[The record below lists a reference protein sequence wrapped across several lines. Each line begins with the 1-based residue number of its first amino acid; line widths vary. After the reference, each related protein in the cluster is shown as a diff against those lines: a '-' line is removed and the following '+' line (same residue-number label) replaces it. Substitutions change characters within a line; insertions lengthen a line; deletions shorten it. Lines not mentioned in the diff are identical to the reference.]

1 MQMEY
6 GQAIGFPR
14 RERGWIVKLAIASVV
29 NLIPVIGQVLVAGY
43 GQEIASRVYRD
54 DVNALPDW
62 SNVGTFFR
70 RGILWLIVVIVYMLP
85 LALFGALLAGANY
98 GVDLVMTANGPS
110 EGLRSAGLV
119 VSLCFNVLVIGYGL
133 VAGLTLIAAT
143 GRLAVENR
151 FGAAFQLGTIW
162 ADIRRQPGMYLIVLI
177 INVVAFVFLPALG
190 VIGCGVGTLVGLAY
204 ATWISSYLAGEA
216 YQVSRSRAGATDQ

>member
-14 RERGWIVKLAIASVV
+14 RERGWIVKLAIASVI
-29 NLIPVIGQVLVAGY
+29 NLIPVIGQVLAAGY

-62 SNVGTFFR
+62 SNVGTFLR
-70 RGILWLIVVIVYMLP
+70 RGILWLIVVIVYALP

-110 EGLRSAGLV
+110 EGLRSAGLA

-133 VAGLTLIAAT
+133 IAGLTLIAAT
-143 GRLAVENR
+143 GRLAVEDR

-177 INVVAFVFLPALG
+177 INVAAFTLLPALG
-190 VIGCGVGTLVGLAY
+190 VIGCGVGALVGLAY
-204 ATWISSYLAGEA
+204 ATWISSFLAGEA
-216 YQVSRSRAGATDQ
+216 YQVSRSRASATDR